1 MKIAN
6 LKISVIII
14 GYNSEQSLPKLIDSL
29 NSQTANPN
37 LFEIIF
43 VDDGSDDNSANIW
56 ESAKFESKFQL
67 IQHKNN
73 RGRSASRNSG
83 IAQAKGEYCL
93 FTNANIVLPKNWVQ
107 GYLDFFTENKKTTG
121 ACGLINYTSSDKKF
135 ENYLNRK
142 LRGLHRFKNGDL
154 VPPENVLFANAAI
167 RLDVLKKSGV
177 FDENFKSY
185 GGQEL
190 DLMLR
195 INESF
200 PQVQFCGGV
209 SVLRENH
216 PDFQTHCK
224 RLEEFGRFV
233 LPIIFKKHPLYFQN
247 QIRWLGFLLPAT
259 ILLKFCGKIG
269 DKFYRFLPVAAIR
282 IFLKIHAVLG
292 FMQNKTG
299 GKSIPP
305 VKE

>member
-1 MKIAN
+1 
-6 LKISVIII
+6 
-14 GYNSEQSLPKLIDSL
+14 
-29 NSQTANPN
+29 QTANPN

-107 GYLDFFTENKKTTG
+107 GYLDFFAENPNAIG
-121 ACGLINYTSSDKKF
+121 ACGLIEYTSLDKKF
-135 ENYLNRK
+135 EQYLNRK
-142 LRGLHRFKNGDL
+142 SRGLHKFKSGYFIPL
-154 VPPENVLFANAAI
+154 EKVLFANASAQRNI
-167 RLDVLKKSGV
+167 LEKAHG
-177 FDENFKSY
+177 FGENFKSY
-185 GGQEL
+185 GGEEL

-195 INESF
+195 IGKKI
-200 PQVQFCGGV
+200 QFCGGV

-224 RLEEFGRFV
+224 RLEEFGKSV
-233 LPIIFKKHPLYFQN
+233 LPLLFKKHPLYFQN
-247 QIRWLGFLLPAT
+247 QIRWLGFLLPAA
-259 ILLKFCGKIG
+259 ILLKFSGKVG
-269 DKFYRFLPVAAIR
+269 DKLYQFLPLATIRFFLR
-282 IFLKIHAVLG
+282 IFVMNG
-292 FMQNKTG
+292 FF
-299 GKSIPP
+299 SRRRR
-305 VKE
+305 EER

>member
-107 GYLDFFTENKKTTG
+107 GYL
-121 ACGLINYTSSDKKF
+121 
-135 ENYLNRK
+135 
-142 LRGLHRFKNGDL
+142 
-154 VPPENVLFANAAI
+154 
-167 RLDVLKKSGV
+167 
-177 FDENFKSY
+177 
-185 GGQEL
+185 
-190 DLMLR
+190 
-195 INESF
+195 
-200 PQVQFCGGV
+200 
-209 SVLRENH
+209 
-216 PDFQTHCK
+216 
-224 RLEEFGRFV
+224 
-233 LPIIFKKHPLYFQN
+233 
-247 QIRWLGFLLPAT
+247 
-259 ILLKFCGKIG
+259 
-269 DKFYRFLPVAAIR
+269 
-282 IFLKIHAVLG
+282 
-292 FMQNKTG
+292 
-299 GKSIPP
+299 
-305 VKE
+305 